1 MARKGRGRR
10 GGVRAT
16 ADEMVPKYTETSIAD
31 IEALDDNSEDEFHK
45 QRGSVDINV
54 LGRRK
59 HQDLD
64 SDEEVLALEGL
75 DSDES
80 DDGSDEEMD
89 EEMDEDEK
97 LLDRLKNYGGRGASN
112 AALSGENSDDEEAD
126 QDGKKKPKTDV
137 DGGWGTSRRAYY
149 DGDDVSEEEDAKE
162 EEREAMRLQ
171 KEQIETLVEG
181 DFLEDSFENLLK
193 KKRQLENRSDDASA
207 TKKSSESHTDLSESI
222 SEQIKPDLSCMSESD
237 KAKLARSSNPEVVAL
252 LKEFRATL
260 AELENEPLSVD
271 QVDPTAVAQLAR
283 YLYLT
288 NIAFY
293 FALAAD
299 SGTQSYKSHPV
310 TKQLA
315 ILQDLVAATAPGLGG
330 SLDGSS
336 ADDSEDDLSP
346 LESLEESDSIEASE
360 SEEPIL
366 TKKEKLKKQS
376 KRDET
381 VALNPPHD
389 EGNDFEV
396 PIESYN
402 QVVVPKV
409 ERKRKRDLEKSDLGE
424 GLDDFGEGAEIGEA
438 DLIDKLQRKK
448 SLKFIVNRI
457 EQSVSSLNIPKR
469 KVRVGGDDDI
479 PIRDVKAGQQA
490 AQNKAL
496 KLSQGDL
503 SAFGEDDF
511 VYEEDMAG
519 GNSDSGDSST
529 EDIPEDHEEEGAF
542 DEEGE
547 RLYEEMAAQKKDHR
561 DKREAQIQMSHAE
574 MEMHGDVDTLLD
586 GTKRTATWKILANKG
601 LTPHRKKENRN
612 PRVKKRMKY
621 EAAKKK
627 LSSVRRVAVDKTK
640 IGSYAGEATG
650 INMNRSSS
658 IRFN

>member
-299 SGTQSYKSHPV
+299 SDTQSYNLTP
-310 TKQLA
+310 
-315 ILQDLVAATAPGLGG
+315 
-330 SLDGSS
+330 
-336 ADDSEDDLSP
+336 
-346 LESLEESDSIEASE
+346 DSIEASE

-409 ERKRKRDLEKSDLGE
+409 ERKRKRDLEKSDLGKKRIHIS
-424 GLDDFGEGAEIGEA
+424 GL
-438 DLIDKLQRKK
+438 
-448 SLKFIVNRI
+448 
-457 EQSVSSLNIPKR
+457 SVSSLNIPKR

-601 LTPHRKKENRN
+601 LTPHRKKETAIH
-612 PRVKKRMKY
+612 V
-621 EAAKKK
+621 
-627 LSSVRRVAVDKTK
+627 
-640 IGSYAGEATG
+640 
-650 INMNRSSS
+650 
-658 IRFN
+658 

>member
-299 SGTQSYKSHPV
+299 SAHNPTNL
-310 TKQLA
+310 T
-315 ILQDLVAATAPGLGG
+315 
-330 SLDGSS
+330 
-336 ADDSEDDLSP
+336 P
-346 LESLEESDSIEASE
+346 LND
-360 SEEPIL
+360 
-366 TKKEKLKKQS
+366 
-376 KRDET
+376 DET